1 MAEPQPFQL
10 TPGTLELA
18 QLRAFWRGPREV
30 ALDPACHGAIEASA
44 RTVAILARYVNKVA
58 GKPETPWRKG

>member
-10 TPGTLELA
+10 RPGTLELA

-44 RTVAILARYVNKVA
+44 EIVAKVLAEGHAV
-58 GKPETPWRKG
+58 